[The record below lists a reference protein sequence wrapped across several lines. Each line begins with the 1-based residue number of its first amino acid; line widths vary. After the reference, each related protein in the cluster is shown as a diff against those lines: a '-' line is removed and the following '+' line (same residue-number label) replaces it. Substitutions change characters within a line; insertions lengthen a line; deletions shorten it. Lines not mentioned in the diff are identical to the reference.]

1 MTDAAEVL
9 NEATTFAFRGV
20 LTTGVYCRAT
30 CISRPPRTENM
41 RWFGCVSDAQRA
53 GFRPC
58 RRCRPDDGQ
67 FARRNAD
74 LVAEACRLIDAGD
87 SSPTVAALAH
97 ALGVSEGHFHRT
109 FRAHTGMTPRAYI
122 QEKRAALLREGLR
135 PGQSVTSTFY
145 EAGYGSSGRFYA
157 VSNKALGMAPSD
169 YRAGGRSERIRF
181 AVGQTSLGSIVVASS
196 KKGVVAILMGDDP
209 GKLLRDLQDRF
220 PSANLVGGDG
230 DYEHVVACVVGMVEA
245 PGLGLDLPLDVRG
258 TAFQRRV
265 WTALRQV
272 QPGETVSYEEL
283 ARRIGSRKGGKAVAS
298 ACASNPLAVAI
309 PCHRVVRNDGTA
321 FRYTWGLERKA
332 ELLRRESSDSKTKRV
347 LSNTSS
353 TEDNGS
359 LTEDGHWRTVPS
371 R

>member
-9 NEATTFAFRGV
+9 TEATALAFRGV

-30 CISRPPRTENM
+30 CISRPPRPENM

-58 RRCRPDDGQ
+58 LRCRPNDEE

-74 LVAEACRLIDAGD
+74 LVAEAYRLIDAGN

-97 ALGVSEGHFHRT
+97 ALGISEGHFHRT
-109 FRAHTGMTPRAYI
+109 FRAHTGMTPRAYM

-135 PGQSVTSTFY
+135 PGKSVTSTFY

-169 YRAGGRSERIRF
+169 YQAGGRRERIRF

-196 KKGVVAILMGDDP
+196 DKGVVAILLGDDP
-209 GKLLRDLQDRF
+209 NALLVDLQERF
-220 PSANLVGGDG
+220 ANAILVGGDTE
-230 DYEHVVACVVGMVEA
+230 YEEVVARVVGMVEA
-245 PGLGLDLPLDVRG
+245 PQVGVSLPLDLRG

-265 WTALRQV
+265 WLALREIP
-272 QPGETVSYEEL
+272 PGKTVRYEEL
-283 ARRIGSRKGGKAVAS
+283 ARRIGSRKRGKAVAS

-309 PCHRVVRNDGTA
+309 PCHRVTRSDGSA
-321 FRYTWGLERKA
+321 FRYTWGIDRKC
-332 ELLRRESSDSKTKRV
+332 ELLRRERV
-347 LSNTSS
+347 GIA
-353 TEDNGS
+353 D
-359 LTEDGHWRTVPS
+359 R
-371 R
+371 

>member
-9 NEATTFAFRGV
+9 NEATAPAFRGV

-30 CISRPPRTENM
+30 CISRPPLPKNM

-58 RRCRPDDGQ
+58 RRCRPNDEE

-109 FRAHTGMTPRAYI
+109 FRAHTGMTPRAYML
-122 QEKRAALLREGLR
+122 ERRAQLVREGLK
-135 PGQSVTSTFY
+135 PGRTITSTFY
-145 EAGYGSSGRFYA
+145 DAGYGSSGRFYA
-157 VSNKALGMAPSD
+157 VCSRALGMAPAD
-169 YRAGGRSERIRF
+169 YRAGGRRETLHF
-181 AVGQTSLGSIVVASS
+181 AVGQTSLGAILVASS
-196 KKGVVAILMGDDP
+196 DKGVAAILLGNDP
-209 GKLLRDLQDRF
+209 AALLTDLQDRF
-220 PSANLVGGDG
+220 PNANFVGGDER
-230 DYEHVVACVVGMVEA
+230 YEDTVAKVVGMVEA

-265 WTALRQV
+265 WTALREV
-272 QPGETVSYEEL
+272 PPGQTISYEEL

-298 ACASNPLAVAI
+298 ACASNPLAVTI
-309 PCHRVVRNDGTA
+309 PCHRVTKSDGSA
-321 FRYTWGLERKA
+321 FRYTWGIDRKC
-332 ELLRRESSDSKTKRV
+332 ELLRREASFASDRCAANECLGESQRGPH
-347 LSNTSS
+347 L
-353 TEDNGS
+353 
-359 LTEDGHWRTVPS
+359 
-371 R
+371 

>member
-1 MTDAAEVL
+1 MTDAAEDL
-9 NEATTFAFRGV
+9 SEATTFAFRGV
-20 LTTGVYCRAT
+20 LTTGVYCRPT
-30 CISRPPRTENM
+30 CISRPPRPENM
-41 RWFGCVSDAQRA
+41 RWFGCVSDVQRA
-53 GFRPC
+53 GFRRC

-67 FARRNAD
+67 FAMRNAD

-97 ALGVSEGHFHRT
+97 AFGVSEGHFHRM

-135 PGQSVTSTFY
+135 PGRSVTATFY

-181 AVGQTSLGSIVVASS
+181 AVGQTSLGSILVASS
-196 KKGVVAILMGDDP
+196 KKGVVAILIGDDP

-245 PGLGLDLPLDVRG
+245 PSLGLDLPLDVRG
-258 TAFQRRV
+258 TALLQK
-265 WTALRQV
+265 LL
-272 QPGETVSYEEL
+272 L
-283 ARRIGSRKGGKAVAS
+283 ADDAS
-298 ACASNPLAVAI
+298 ALG
-309 PCHRVVRNDGTA
+309 GTSP
-321 FRYTWGLERKA
+321 
-332 ELLRRESSDSKTKRV
+332 RRF
-347 LSNTSS
+347 
-353 TEDNGS
+353 GQAA
-359 LTEDGHWRTVPS
+359 PPFQ
-371 R
+371 